1 MLAHVD
7 PALGPIVCHG
17 AVEAINALYREAGVA
32 LPPTRLATDP
42 DRPGNKN
49 AISPAPSFSRRPP
62 PPQAHGSSASAIIPT
77 RWRAA
82 GCRCRGN
89 RRRRGLDRGFA
100 LSDHADWPGLI
111 AAIKATGAERIL
123 VTHGYTEPLT
133 RYLREKGFDARALPT
148 AYGDDEDAGGA
159 EAPAEGEGGR
169 GGGRS
174 VKAFAALYR
183 KLDSGDLDPRQA
195 GGDGRV
201 LRRGQGRADAMGE
214 RRLDRLFPERRQAA
228 PDRADPPSLAPG
240 RRRLGLSGLA
250 LRRELWRG
258 RRSRRD
264 AVAVLPESA
273 GGADVSL
280 DVWMR
285 ERLLPLPSL
294 PEEERYARLKQW
306 VGELATDERLAFFK
320 LITGEL
326 RVGVSRLQVVKA
338 LAEVAGVDEGP
349 HGPTADR
356 LFAGAARPDGR
367 GFRGADWRSPAMRKR
382 KRSTRANPIRSISR
396 NRGAGRSPTWRRRS
410 GRPSDWIIEWKYD
423 GIRAQLLKRG
433 ENWRLWSRGEELIS
447 DAYPDLEPLARAL
460 PSGTAI
466 DGELVVLI
474 PPEHDYAPDSLD
486 GLAIFASLQQRL
498 GRKIVSE
505 KTLREL
511 PVAFIAYDLIE
522 AQGRDLRAEPQHVR
536 RALLEALVERLFAE
550 AKARGERLPI
560 RISPT
565 VSADTWEELA
575 EKREQARALTR
586 EGLMLKAR
594 EGAYGI
600 GRRKGGDRTD
610 VWWKWKLDPM
620 SVDAVV
626 IYAERG
632 HGRRSGVYTDYT
644 FAVWS
649 AGERPETRELMP
661 FAKAYSGLTDA
672 EIREMDAI
680 VRRTTIETFG
690 PVRRL
695 NPTQVF
701 ELGFEGIAPSK
712 RHKSGVAVRF
722 PRMLRWRR
730 DKPIAEA
737 DTLDALK
744 ALLAG
749 RMRSG

>member
-1 MLAHVD
+1 MAKRFRSTCGCASGCIPL
-7 PALGPIVCHG
+7 PAL
-17 AVEAINALYREAGVA
+17 
-32 LPPTRLATDP
+32 D
-42 DRPGNKN
+42 
-49 AISPAPSFSRRPP
+49 
-62 PPQAHGSSASAIIPT
+62 
-77 RWRAA
+77 
-82 GCRCRGN
+82 
-89 RRRRGLDRGFA
+89 
-100 LSDHADWPGLI
+100 
-111 AAIKATGAERIL
+111 
-123 VTHGYTEPLT
+123 
-133 RYLREKGFDARALPT
+133 
-148 AYGDDEDAGGA
+148 
-159 EAPAEGEGGR
+159 
-169 GGGRS
+169 
-174 VKAFAALYR
+174 
-183 KLDSGDLDPRQA
+183 
-195 GGDGRV
+195 
-201 LRRGQGRADAMGE
+201 
-214 RRLDRLFPERRQAA
+214 
-228 PDRADPPSLAPG
+228 
-240 RRRLGLSGLA
+240 
-250 LRRELWRG
+250 
-258 RRSRRD
+258 
-264 AVAVLPESA
+264 
-273 GGADVSL
+273 
-280 DVWMR
+280 
-285 ERLLPLPSL
+285 
-294 PEEERYARLKQW
+294 EEERYARLKRW
-306 VGELATDERLAFFK
+306 VGELPSDERLAFFK

-338 LAEVAGVDEGP
+338 LAEVAGVDEGRMAQRLI
-349 HGPTADR
+349 GYSQARRIPTAEDFEA
-356 LFAGAARPDGR
+356 LIGEVGHAEAQALDAGKPYPFYLAQSWSRPLADM
-367 GFRGADWRSPAMRKR
+367 GATLGP
-382 KRSTRANPIRSISR
+382 
-396 NRGAGRSPTWRRRS
+396 
-410 GRPSDWIIEWKYD
+410 PSNWIVEWKYD

-433 ENWRLWSRGEELIS
+433 GNWRLWSRGEELIS

-460 PSGTAI
+460 PSGTAV

-474 PPEHDYAPDSLD
+474 PPEHEFSTDSLD

-505 KTLREL
+505 KTMREL

-522 AQGRDLRAEPQHVR
+522 SEGRDLRAEPQHMR
-536 RALLEALVERLFAE
+536 RALLEALVDRLFAE

-575 EKREQARALTR
+575 EKREQARALLR

-594 EGAYGI
+594 DGAYGI
-600 GRRKGGDRTD
+600 GRRKGDDRTD

-649 AGERPETRELMP
+649 AGEGTPGRELAP
-661 FAKAYSGLTDA
+661 FAKAYSGLSDA

-680 VRRTTIETFG
+680 IRRTTIETFG

-712 RHKSGVAVRF
+712 RHRSGVAVRF

-730 DKPIAEA
+730 DKPVAEA

-749 RMRSG
+749 QGGR

>member
-1 MLAHVD
+1 M
-7 PALGPIVCHG
+7 
-17 AVEAINALYREAGVA
+17 
-32 LPPTRLATDP
+32 
-42 DRPGNKN
+42 
-49 AISPAPSFSRRPP
+49 
-62 PPQAHGSSASAIIPT
+62 
-77 RWRAA
+77 
-82 GCRCRGN
+82 
-89 RRRRGLDRGFA
+89 
-100 LSDHADWPGLI
+100 
-111 AAIKATGAERIL
+111 
-123 VTHGYTEPLT
+123 
-133 RYLREKGFDARALPT
+133 
-148 AYGDDEDAGGA
+148 
-159 EAPAEGEGGR
+159 
-169 GGGRS
+169 
-174 VKAFAALYR
+174 KAFAALYR
-183 KLDSGDLDPRQA
+183 KLDSATSTRAKQAAMVAFFAEAKADPSRWASAAWAVYFLSGGKPRQTAPTRLLWRLAVEGSGYPDWLCGECYGAVGDLA
-195 GGDGRV
+195 EM
-201 LRRGQGRADAMGE
+201 L
-214 RRLDRLFPERRQAA
+214 
-228 PDRADPPSLAPG
+228 SLI
-240 RRRLGLSGLA
+240 
-250 LRRELWRG
+250 
-258 RRSRRD
+258 
-264 AVAVLPESA
+264 LPEGA
-273 GGADVSL
+273 RGADVSL
-280 DVWMR
+280 DIWMR

-294 PEEERYARLKQW
+294 DEEERYARLKQW
-306 VGELATDERLAFFK
+306 VGDLATDERLAFFK

-338 LAEVAGVDEGP
+338 LAEVAGVDEGRMAQRLIGYAQARRIP
-349 HGPTADR
+349 SAADFEA
-356 LFAGAARPDGR
+356 LIGEVGHAEAHALDAGKPYPFYLAQSWSRPLAEMAPAL
-367 GFRGADWRSPAMRKR
+367 GA
-382 KRSTRANPIRSISR
+382 
-396 NRGAGRSPTWRRRS
+396 
-410 GRPSDWIIEWKYD
+410 PSDWIVEWKFD

-447 DAYPDLEPLARAL
+447 DAYPDLKLLARAL

-474 PPEHDYAPDSLD
+474 PPEHDFAPDSLE

-522 AQGRDLRAEPQHVR
+522 SEGRDLRAEPQHVR

-550 AKARGERLPI
+550 AKARGERLPV

-565 VSADTWEELA
+565 VSADTWEALQ

-600 GRRKGGDRTD
+600 GRRKGDDRTD

-644 FAVWS
+644 FALWS
-649 AGERPETRELMP
+649 AGEVAGTRELVP

-680 VRRTTIETFG
+680 VRRTTVETFG
-690 PVRRL
+690 PVRSVE
-695 NPTQVF
+695 PTQVF

-730 DKPIAEA
+730 DKPVAEA
-737 DTLDALK
+737 DTLEALK

-749 RMRSG
+749 GQRG